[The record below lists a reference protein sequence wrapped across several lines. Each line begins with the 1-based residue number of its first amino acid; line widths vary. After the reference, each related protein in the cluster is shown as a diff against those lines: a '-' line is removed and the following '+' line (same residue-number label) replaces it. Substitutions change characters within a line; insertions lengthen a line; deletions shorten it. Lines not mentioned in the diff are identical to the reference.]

1 MNITIIG
8 SGNIS
13 HALIALL
20 GSVNDVYVLSTSLID
35 VEYITAYSDTDELL
49 SSGKIKK
56 ITDNPALII
65 PISDIIIFTV
75 PSFLRK
81 KNLELI
87 SQYVSN
93 NTLIGSFPGTGGFEL
108 LTKTYIKNKKINIFS
123 SQRVPF
129 IARIMNRGM
138 SVKVSLKETMEIAVL
153 RNKFAVKDLFQ
164 NLFNMNVIVL
174 NDFLEV
180 NLSNSNPILH
190 SARLYSL
197 FYQYSCDNGYSK
209 EIYFY
214 REWNDFA
221 SEILLNADEEFM
233 SIVKKLNLTNVKSL
247 KEYYEVNTAEE
258 MTKKIISIEAFKDI
272 KTPMIKIK
280 DVYHPDFNSR
290 YFIEDILYGLKFI
303 RDYAQKL
310 DIKIVTIDRIFN
322 WAMKHIDNEKKY

>member
-1 MNITIIG
+1 
-8 SGNIS
+8 
-13 HALIALL
+13 
-20 GSVNDVYVLSTSLID
+20 
-35 VEYITAYSDTDELL
+35 
-49 SSGKIKK
+49 
-56 ITDNPALII
+56 
-65 PISDIIIFTV
+65 V

-81 KNLELI
+81 KKLELI

-93 NTLIGSFPGTGGFEL
+93 GTLIGSFPGTGGFDL
-108 LTKTYIKNKKINIFS
+108 LTNTYITNKKIDIFS

-153 RNKFAVKDLFQ
+153 KNKFAVKNLME
-164 NLFNMNVIVL
+164 NLFNMNVNVL

-197 FYQYSCDNGYSK
+197 FYKYSSEAGYSK

-221 SEILLNADEEFM
+221 SEILLDADDEFM
-233 SIVKKLNLTNVKSL
+233 CIVKKLNLTNVKSL
-247 KEYYEVNTAEE
+247 KEYYEVNTIEE
-258 MTKKIISIEAFKDI
+258 MTKKITSIEAFKDI

-280 DVYHPDFNSR
+280 GAYYPDFNSR
-290 YFIEDILYGLKFI
+290 YFTEDILYGLKFI

-310 DIKIVTIDRIFN
+310 DIKIVTIDSIFN
-322 WAMKHIDNEKKY
+322 WAMKHIDNKEKY